1 MRINNP
7 IKYITMKP
15 NKLTH
20 FIVTTVVGTGTL
32 CCCTQPA
39 DELSLWYEQP
49 ANEWMQAI
57 PIGNGRLGAM
67 IYGGIE
73 EETIALNEITLWSG
87 QPDSTQNDLCGPENL
102 KKIRELFFQG
112 KIEEGNHLGT
122 QHLSGKGKS
131 FGTHLP
137 LGDLKI
143 KFEYDT
149 ETTEEYTR
157 RLNLNESVSTVSF
170 KKGNTRYSREY
181 FCSHPDEVIAMRF
194 TADQP
199 GKITTTLS
207 LDLLR
212 QGTSV
217 ASKKGLVTA
226 GIALFPNLGPGGVS
240 FNGTFNVYPNGGE
253 IIVSDSTLTI
263 KGANELVILAD
274 IRTNYQ
280 TEDYPQICFENL
292 QAAANTGYQSL
303 KQRHI
308 EDYKSLFD
316 RMKISL
322 GTPTEDIATD
332 KRWANVKSGKE
343 DVSLDALFYQYG
355 RYMLISSSRPGCPL
369 PANLQGIWNDNLAC
383 NMPWTCDYHLDINIQ
398 QNYWSAN
405 VANLP
410 ECNLPLFDYIGQLAK
425 AGHETAR
432 KVYGCNGWVA
442 HTVTN
447 AWGYTAPGGGVG
459 WGLNVTAGAWI
470 ATHLWNHYL
479 YTKDTDYLRTTGYPL
494 LKKTAEFFVDYMVED
509 PNTGYLVTGP
519 SISPENS
526 FRYNNGDWC
535 MSMMPTID
543 RAIVYDIY
551 QACIASAEILNVD
564 ADFKE
569 RLERDI
575 KKLPP
580 LMIGKSGKVQ
590 EWLMDVER
598 SDPSHR
604 HSSHLVALY
613 PLGQISYTQTPEL
626 MAASR
631 KSIESQLNAPG
642 WEDTEWSRANMI
654 NFFARMKDGAKAYE
668 SLLGLYRVFSRENLM
683 TVSPAGIAGAESDI
697 FSFDANE
704 AAVSGMS
711 EMLLQS
717 YDGFIEFLPAIPD
730 SWDKG
735 EVKGI
740 CAQGGLVINMKWA
753 QKRLSNAEIKATRE
767 HVFRVYLPEK
777 WGVPV
782 LEINGKKIDANT
794 DKELYDITLSN
805 GDVLSITYR

>member
-1 MRINNP
+1 MRTRKVANFFTAAIMVMTIWGCN
-7 IKYITMKP
+7 
-15 NKLTH
+15 
-20 FIVTTVVGTGTL
+20 
-32 CCCTQPA
+32 TQTQKE
-39 DELSLWYEQP
+39 ELSLWYKQP
-49 ANEWMQAI
+49 ADEWMKAI
-57 PIGNGRLGAM
+57 PMGNGRLGAM
-67 IYGGIE
+67 VYGGID

-102 KKIRELFFQG
+102 KKIRDLFFQG
-112 KIEEGNHLGT
+112 KIEEGNSLGT
-122 QHLSGKGKS
+122 QHLSGRGKS

-137 LGDLKI
+137 FGDLKM
-143 KFEYDT
+143 KFEYDAEGT
-149 ETTEEYTR
+149 DNYTR
-157 RLNLNESVSTVSF
+157 KLNLDESITTVSF
-170 KKGNTRYSREY
+170 KKGNTSYKREY

-194 TADQP
+194 TADKP

-207 LDLLR
+207 MNLLR
-212 QGTSV
+212 EGTTV
-217 ASKKGLVTA
+217 ASEKGLVTA

-253 IIVSDSTLTI
+253 IIVTDSTLTI
-263 KGANELVILAD
+263 KGANELVVLAD
-274 IRTNYQ
+274 IRTNYLS
-280 TEDYPQICFENL
+280 EDYPQICFENL
-292 QAAANTGYQSL
+292 QAAAKTGYKSL
-303 KQRHI
+303 KQRHTS
-308 EDYKSLFD
+308 DYQNLFN

-322 GTPTEDIATD
+322 GTPTENIPTD
-332 KRWANVKSGKE
+332 ERWANVKAGKE

-405 VANLP
+405 VANLH

-425 AGHETAR
+425 AGHETAQ
-432 KVYGCNGWVA
+432 KVYGCDGWVA
-442 HTVTN
+442 HTVAN

-459 WGLNVTAGAWI
+459 WGLNVSAGAWI

-479 YTKDTDYLRTTGYPL
+479 YTKDIDYLRNTGYPL
-494 LKKTAEFFVDYMVED
+494 LKETAKFFVDYMVED
-509 PNTGYLVTGP
+509 PNSGYLVTGP

-551 QACIASAEILNVD
+551 EACIQSAEILNVD
-564 ADFKE
+564 SDFKA
-569 RLERDI
+569 RLEQDI

-613 PLGQISYTQTPEL
+613 PLGQISYTKTPEL
-626 MAASR
+626 MAASK

-654 NFFARMKDGAKAYE
+654 NFYARIKDGQKAYE
-668 SLLGLYRVFSRENLM
+668 SLLGLYRGFSRENLM

-717 YDGFIEFLPAIPD
+717 YDGFLEFLPALPD

-735 EVKGI
+735 EIEGI
-740 CAQGGLVINMKWA
+740 CAQGGLEINMKWDEK
-753 QKRLSNAEIKATRE
+753 QLKNAEIKATQD
-767 HVFRVYLPEK
+767 HQFPVYLPEK
-777 WGVPV
+777 WGVPS
-782 LEINGKKIDANT
+782 LKINDKKVDIKA
-794 DKELYDITLSN
+794 DKDLYEITLSD
-805 GDVLSITYR
+805 GDILSIAYNE